1 MILKCRV
8 CDSTN
13 VKNIISLG
21 FTPLANAFL
30 TKDQLS
36 QPEEKYPLDLVFCQD
51 CTLVQIV
58 ETVPA
63 QKLFSSYFY
72 VSSISKTTLDNAKA
86 LTEKVVGMMNLD
98 GSSVV
103 VEIGSNDGYL
113 LKNYVE
119 KGIKVMGF
127 EPAENIAKIA
137 NENGI
142 RTFNTF
148 FDVEK
153 AEMLNGK
160 LDYPNSKGIKGGD
173 CNFTVDVIHANNVLA
188 HVSNLHSVIEGIKI
202 ILAPNGVAIVETH
215 YVKDLFDH
223 NEFDCIYHEHLCY
236 YSVHSIK
243 KLFELHG
250 LTMVDVER
258 IPMHGGSLRCYFQ
271 RADGPLQ
278 LKSDRVEQ
286 LLKAEESEGLTK
298 DYYYKQ
304 LYKNVVDLRNKLADL
319 IIKLAM
325 QGKKLVIYGAPAK
338 STTLLNYFGF
348 DQGIVEYVVDAT
360 PQKQFHFTPGTHLP
374 IYPPSMLAEE
384 PPDYCL
390 LLTWNFADEI
400 IAKESVYRAKGGKF
414 IIPIPEL
421 KIV

>member
-8 CDSTN
+8 CNSQNIKN
-13 VKNIISLG
+13 VISLG

-30 TKDQLS
+30 TKEQLD
-36 QPEEKYPLDLVFCQD
+36 QPEEKFPLDLVFCAD
-51 CTLVQIV
+51 CTLIQIV
-58 ETVPA
+58 ETVPPE
-63 QKLFSSYFY
+63 KLFSSYFY
-72 VSSISKTTLDNAKA
+72 VSSISQTTLDNAKA
-86 LTEKVVGMMNLD
+86 LTEKVMGIMNLD

-119 KGIKVMGF
+119 KGVKVIGF
-127 EPAENIAKIA
+127 EPAKNIAEIA
-137 NENGI
+137 NEKGI

-148 FDVEK
+148 FDTEK
-153 AEMLNGK
+153 AMMLNGK
-160 LDYPNSKGIKGGD
+160 IQTPSSKDGER
-173 CNFTVDVIHANNVLA
+173 NFTVDVVHANNVLA
-188 HVSNLHSVIEGIKI
+188 HVANLHSVIEGIKV

-236 YSVHSIK
+236 YSAHSIK
-243 KLFELHG
+243 KLFEIHG
-250 LTMVDVER
+250 MTMVDVER

-271 RADGPLQ
+271 RTDGPMQ
-278 LKSDRVEQ
+278 LKSERVEEILFQEKATMDGFFYYHPLLDRACNLRLTIHQ
-286 LLKAEESEGLTK
+286 LLIEL
-298 DYYYKQ
+298 
-304 LYKNVVDLRNKLADL
+304 
-319 IIKLAM
+319 
-325 QGKKLVIYGAPAK
+325 KKCDKKIAIYGAPAK
-338 STTLLNYFGF
+338 STTFLNFFGI
-348 DQGIVEYVVDAT
+348 DKDYIEYVVDAT

-374 IYPPSMLAEE
+374 IYPPSMLATE

-400 IAKESVYRAKGGKF
+400 IAKESEFRAKGGKF